1 MRRHSALLFLL
12 PVLVALSGGLL
23 SGTLWPIHANG
34 QPWQDSSVTS
44 VPIYVSDFELFS
56 SATSPQSSSD
66 SDSTKKSG
74 GKGGPVPVFSAF
86 DAPSI
91 QARRLMDFF
100 TLTLLEKFKTGGY
113 TSVHRQ
119 GQSPA
124 DKGVL
129 LRGVFAE
136 PDAKNRIRRAMLG
149 GGSPGATMLLYVGTF
164 NLARPTDPLYLA
176 AMEQNPD
183 SRYGPIITVNNYIPM
198 VKFELSKNP
207 TEEEVQKIS
216 TQIVQN
222 LSTLLQ
228 ANPAAF
234 NQ

>member
-1 MRRHSALLFLL
+1 MIRHSALMFLL
-12 PVLVALSGGLL
+12 FASYVVCGGLL
-23 SGTLWPIHANG
+23 SGRFCPVRANL
-34 QPWQDSSVTS
+34 QAPQDSSVTS

-56 SATSPQSSSD
+56 SATSSNSD
-66 SDSTKKSG
+66 SSKKPAE
-74 GKGGPVPVFSAF
+74 KGTPVTVFSAS

-100 TLTLLEKFKTGGY
+100 TTTLLENLRKSGY
-113 TSVHRQ
+113 TAAHRQ
-119 GQSPA
+119 GQTQA
-124 DKGVL
+124 DKGAL

-164 NLARPTDPLYLA
+164 NLARPSQPLYLPA
-176 AMEQNPD
+176 TEQNAD

-198 VKFELSKNP
+198 AKFELSKSP

-216 TQIVQN
+216 AQIVQS
-222 LSTLLQ
+222 LSGLLQ